1 MADGVSI
8 PKGVKR
14 KSGLFWQED
23 FLEDYAITIYFDDV
37 SSVNQEKFEKS
48 LRSMQRIN

>member
-1 MADGVSI
+1 MGFVF
-8 PKGVKR
+8 R
-14 KSGLFWQED
+14 KVLKEKVDLFWQED
-23 FLEDYAITIYFDDV
+23 FLEDYAITIYFEDV

>member
-1 MADGVSI
+1 MGLVF
-8 PKGVKR
+8 R
-14 KSGLFWQED
+14 KVLKEKVDLFWQED
-23 FLEDYAITIYFDDV
+23 FLEDYAITIYFEDV